1 MGCKVRPAQPND
13 DRVSTLADRAE
24 RLIQADIISGVLAP
38 QERLALPT
46 LEKRYNIGLTPMRE
60 ALSRL
65 SAQGLV
71 TNEGNKG
78 FRVAM
83 ASMEDLVDLTR
94 TRVVIETAALRLSME
109 ARLPVWEDNLVAA
122 THRLVRT
129 IERMP
134 GSIGDNIEVY
144 EEAHKVFHTALISGC
159 GSARL
164 IALQRDLYDQAYRY
178 RRLMARGGMDP
189 GKAIEEH
196 RQLSELALAED
207 IHRASTALEAHLAL
221 TLEAVSGRHTDAQLS
236 TS

>member
-1 MGCKVRPAQPND
+1 MRQPQPNE

-24 RLIQADIISGVLAP
+24 RLIQADIISGALAP
-38 QERLALPT
+38 RERLALPT

-94 TRVVIETAALRLSME
+94 TRVVIETAALKLSME
-109 ARLPVWEDNLVAA
+109 ARLPQWEDNLVAA
-122 THRLVRT
+122 THRLIRT
-129 IERMP
+129 IERMS
-134 GSIGDNIEVY
+134 GSISDNIDIY
-144 EEAHKVFHTALISGC
+144 EEAHKVFHTALVAGC
-159 GSARL
+159 GAARL
-164 IALQRDLYDQAYRY
+164 IALQRELYDQAYRY

-189 GKAIEEH
+189 VKAVEEH
-196 RQLSELALAED
+196 RYLSELALGNDVHA
-207 IHRASTALEAHLAL
+207 ASAALENHLAL
-221 TLEAVSGRHTDAQLS
+221 TLEAVAGKHDDADDS
-236 TS
+236 SA